1 MRRRLGP
8 VQPDFI
14 AWGTIGDVKAFKP
27 HLLAISDYPYSARQ
41 ALIKLDQ
48 NESPYGLPAEL
59 KSELAQRLQAQPLN
73 RYPQMHAE
81 ALVERLAD
89 FEGWPQEGVVVG
101 PGSNTIIYALAGA
114 AQRVLDVEPS
124 FAHYRRSA
132 ELQGTPY
139 QAVPLAEGF
148 SLPREELLQALAA
161 EQPAGVFFL
170 PNPHTPSGNFFAPEL
185 VYSLCEGAAQ
195 HDWLMIIDE
204 AYYQFAPADMKR
216 QAMGQ
221 PHLGILRTFSKA
233 WGLAGARAGYLLAS
247 AEVAKLVRKLLP
259 PFGVPSATVLT
270 VELALENPGYVAEH
284 VEKVRRERERLYLE
298 LKAHPSWRA
307 YPSHTNFLL
316 VATPDAETAFQA
328 LLKRGVLVRRQ
339 DHLPGLEGAIRV
351 TIGTPV
357 ENDAFLQAAFEI
369 AKEEELD
376 KEKDDASGED

>member
-1 MRRRLGP
+1 
-8 VQPDFI
+8 
-14 AWGTIGDVKAFKP
+14 
-27 HLLAISDYPYSARQ
+27 
-41 ALIKLDQ
+41 
-48 NESPYGLPAEL
+48 
-59 KSELAQRLQAQPLN
+59 
-73 RYPQMHAE
+73 
-81 ALVERLAD
+81 
-89 FEGWPQEGVVVG
+89 
-101 PGSNTIIYALAGA
+101 
-114 AQRVLDVEPS
+114 
-124 FAHYRRSA
+124 
-132 ELQGTPY
+132 
-139 QAVPLAEGF
+139 
-148 SLPREELLQALAA
+148 
-161 EQPAGVFFL
+161 
-170 PNPHTPSGNFFAPEL
+170 
-185 VYSLCEGAAQ
+185 
-195 HDWLMIIDE
+195 
-204 AYYQFAPADMKR
+204 
-216 QAMGQ
+216 
-221 PHLGILRTFSKA
+221 
-233 WGLAGARAGYLLAS
+233 
-247 AEVAKLVRKLLP
+247 LVRKLLP